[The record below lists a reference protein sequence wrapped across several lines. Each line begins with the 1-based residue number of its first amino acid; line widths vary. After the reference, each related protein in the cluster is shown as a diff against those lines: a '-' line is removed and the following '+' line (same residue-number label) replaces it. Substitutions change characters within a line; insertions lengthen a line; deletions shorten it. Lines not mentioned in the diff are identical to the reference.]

1 MDMTCHICGHTANYL
16 EFTYLCQGGCPACGE
31 SDLRQCPVCGARCI
45 FSRAESLE
53 DEEVKMKELAEK
65 LAGIVKSR
73 DPQVMA
79 EAKNLLEQL
88 YKMNQRW
95 NIPSLQQFL
104 KDRQRELFM

>member
-1 MDMTCHICGHTANYL
+1 
-16 EFTYLCQGGCPACGE
+16 
-31 SDLRQCPVCGARCI
+31 
-45 FSRAESLE
+45 
-53 DEEVKMKELAEK
+53 MKELAEK
-65 LAGIVKSR
+65 LAGIVKSP

-104 KDRQRELFM
+104 KERQRELFM